1 MSEFP
6 RLVDPG
12 GLPTVLTDELRAQ
25 LSSLSVATLTH
36 QLQMRGI
43 RSTFL
48 AGLRPTRP
56 ELRLVGRAR
65 TLRYV
70 ALREDVKD
78 LAIGGRTAQ
87 KQVVETIVAGDV
99 VVMEARGV
107 PDAGTIGDIFALR
120 VQALGGAGVITDGA
134 LRDTGAIREIDMPVY
149 HQSSHGSTY
158 GRHHMPYSVDDAITC
173 AGVFVRPGDIIVG
186 DAEGAVVIP
195 HALVVEVAR
204 DALDQEDVEAFA
216 IEKVRAGESTD
227 DLFPLAPSRRD
238 EYRAW
243 HDARSPGRVRP

>member
-1 MSEFP
+1 MSELP
-6 RLVDPG
+6 RFVDPDG
-12 GLPTVLTDELRAQ
+12 IPDVLTDELRQQ
-25 LSSLSVATLTH
+25 LSSVSAATLTH

-48 AGLRPTRP
+48 AGLQPTRP

-70 ALREDVKD
+70 AMREDVKD

-87 KQVVETIVAGDV
+87 KQLVETVRPGDV

-120 VQALGGAGVITDGA
+120 VKVLGGAGVITDGA
-134 LRDTGAIREIDMPVY
+134 LRDTPSIRAIELPVY
-149 HQSSHGSTY
+149 HLSSHAATY
-158 GRHHMPYSVDDAITC
+158 GRQHMAYSVDDAITC
-173 AGVFVRPGDIIVG
+173 AGVFVRPGDVVVG

-195 HALVVEVAR
+195 HALVAEVAA
-204 DALDQEDVEAFA
+204 DAVAQEEVEEFA
-216 IEKVRAGESTD
+216 IERVAAGDPTD
-227 DLFPLAPSRRD
+227 DVFPLARSRRPD
-238 EYRAW
+238 FEAW
-243 HDARSPGRVRP
+243 KEQRS